1 MRSTGRI
8 SYFARV
14 TIEVNSDSILY
25 FSRPCRGSGAKFLT
39 ASSATK
45 LIKAVTGKE
54 RVLIWFS

>member
-14 TIEVNSDSILY
+14 TTEVNSDSILY
-25 FSRPCRGSGAKFLT
+25 FSRSCRGSGAKFLT
-39 ASSATK
+39 VSSATK

-54 RVLIWFS
+54 RVLI